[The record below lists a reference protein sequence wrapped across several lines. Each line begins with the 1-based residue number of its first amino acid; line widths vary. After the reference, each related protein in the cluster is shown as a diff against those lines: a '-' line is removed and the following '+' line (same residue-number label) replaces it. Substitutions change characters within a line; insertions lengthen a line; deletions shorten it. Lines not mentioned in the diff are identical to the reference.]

1 VALAVATC
9 VGVACADDPAKP
21 ANNGGSSGS
30 AGKGGSSGS
39 GNSGGTAGKGG
50 TGGSNSDG
58 GTDSGGTTNSGG
70 TAGDAGAPGSGGVP
84 GAGGA
89 PVGGEGG
96 ELSIGGEGGGG
107 SDPEP
112 PDPNN
117 KLTGDLNPY
126 DFETGSSIWWPFGA
140 PTHGVSED
148 LAHSGT
154 KSYSATKRLNS
165 YDSPATNITDHI
177 VPDKVYKFTSWI
189 AYPVASAGMQSIT
202 MKIKI
207 VGCGSG
213 DIYADLATGGA
224 AVAGGT
230 WFELTGNYTLPDGC
244 TDPTEVDLWWQGATG
259 QGDPIDPEAEPVTY
273 YLTSFYIDDISMV
286 EVP

>member
-1 VALAVATC
+1 MA
-9 VGVACADDPAKP
+9 PR
-21 ANNGGSSGS
+21 
-30 AGKGGSSGS
+30 
-39 GNSGGTAGKGG
+39 
-50 TGGSNSDG
+50 
-58 GTDSGGTTNSGG
+58 
-70 TAGDAGAPGSGGVP
+70 GDAGAPGSGGVP

-177 VPDKVYKFTSWI
+177 VPDRVYKFTSWI

-230 WFELTGNYTLPDGC
+230 WFELTGNPYPPRRLHRPNRGRPLVAGRNGSRRSDRLRKLNPSRT
-244 TDPTEVDLWWQGATG
+244 
-259 QGDPIDPEAEPVTY
+259 I
-273 YLTSFYIDDISMV
+273 
-286 EVP
+286 